1 MKVCRSEDSAKASDL
16 VADLSCA
23 RGGSITVENTP
34 FPLPSSGSDVVVG
47 SNTIPLDSQATA
59 IPTGSQVLQISQGP
73 PSDLVVGGNTP
84 APGSA
89 VTVNGIT
96 VSLPVLGTNAVVDG
110 TSTSLGGAIRS
121 GWRTLPT
128 TDATAVTMGGRGT
141 GNGSV
146 VPFLGKALRNSMAG
160 GHFWWTLA
168 VILLGGVGIV
178 GLI

>member
-1 MKVCRSEDSAKASDL
+1 M
-16 VADLSCA
+16 
-23 RGGSITVENTP
+23 ENTP

-59 IPTGSQVLQISQGP
+59 IPTSSQVLQISQGL

-89 VTVNGIT
+89 VTVNSIT
-96 VSLPVLGTNAVVDG
+96 ISLPVLGTNAVVNG

-121 GWRTLPT
+121 RWRTLLT
-128 TDATAVTMGGRGT
+128 TDVTAVTIGGRGT

-160 GHFWWTLA
+160 GYFWWTLA
-168 VILLGGVGIV
+168 VILLRGVSIV